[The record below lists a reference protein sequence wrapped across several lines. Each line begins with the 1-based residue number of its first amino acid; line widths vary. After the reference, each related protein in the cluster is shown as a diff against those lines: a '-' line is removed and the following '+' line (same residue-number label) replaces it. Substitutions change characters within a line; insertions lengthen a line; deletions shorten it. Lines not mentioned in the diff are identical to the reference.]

1 MATLNRVQLIG
12 NLGRDPETVATNSG
26 TVIVKFPLATS
37 KKWKTQDGQNH
48 EKTTWHN
55 IDVFGNAAKFCQS
68 YLKKGQSVFIEG
80 EIETNSWE
88 KDGVKQYRT
97 SIRAF
102 SVQSLT
108 PSGNTENQNQGETK
122 AKIFSTS
129 LPPMDDDYELPY

>member
-55 IDVFGNAAKFCQS
+55 IDVFGNPAKFCQS

-108 PSGNTENQNQGETK
+108 PATNTGNQSQANPYSDNSSG
-122 AKIFSTS
+122 
-129 LPPMDDDYELPY
+129 LPPMDDDLPY

>member
-37 KKWKTQDGQNH
+37 KKWKTQNGQNH

-108 PSGNTENQNQGETK
+108 PATNTGNQSQANPYSDNSSG
-122 AKIFSTS
+122 
-129 LPPMDDDYELPY
+129 LPPMDDDLPY